1 MNYISSKIFQDESVL
16 SIHFKPTAL
25 NAIIVILTWDYFL
38 YSPYQLHIS
47 EAHSSVSLFNG
58 CDMSEFNNI
67 SHIPIKASNDFYTLG
82 DIIANDQ
89 NLHGEHV
96 NIQAVVKSVS
106 MQKWEMPEAAKINM
120 QDSIFIWVTFFQS

>member
-1 MNYISSKIFQDESVL
+1 
-16 SIHFKPTAL
+16 
-25 NAIIVILTWDYFL
+25 
-38 YSPYQLHIS
+38 
-47 EAHSSVSLFNG
+47 
-58 CDMSEFNNI
+58 MSEFDNI

-106 MQKWEMPEAAKINM
+106 MQKWEI
-120 QDSIFIWVTFFQS
+120 